1 MNFKLI
7 APLLAAVALSACA
20 GAGVTDM
27 GFGKNALHAAKCPE
41 GLACESILKV
51 GAAVT
56 SGSDWDKKPV
66 NVSSGWQPAAK
77 PSSWENPDTIG
88 KRTSKV
94 DPEAL
99 SSGVVLNEK
108 SAVDPKGKTSE
119 LTSGLVTNT
128 PSKENVGVSTKEK
141 PKATPKKPDSPKVP
155 KKEGKLSNTPP
166 QAPVGKPVSLVPN
179 VAAPETASK
188 PACDRPPGITNWPC

>member
-7 APLLAAVALSACA
+7 APLLAAVVLSACSA
-20 GAGVTDM
+20 GGYVDAGDGSAHHV
-27 GFGKNALHAAKCPE
+27 AKCPKGTE
-41 GLACESILKV
+41 CVSTLKV

-56 SGSDWDKKPV
+56 SGSEWDKKLA
-66 NVSSGWQPAAK
+66 NVPSSGWQPAAK
-77 PSSWENPDTIG
+77 PSLWENPDTI
-88 KRTSKV
+88 KERISKV

-99 SSGVVLNEK
+99 SSGAVLNEK

-128 PSKENVGVSTKEK
+128 PSKKSVGASPKEK
-141 PKATPKKPDSPKVP
+141 PKATPKKPDSPKAP
-155 KKEGKLSNTPP
+155 KEEDKLSNMPP
-166 QAPVGKPVSLVPN
+166 PALVGKPVSLVPQ
-179 VAAPETASK
+179 ATASETASK